1 MASTKVRGI
10 TIELG
15 ADVSGIQSALK
26 SVNSSISTT
35 QKELKDIDK
44 LLKFDPTNTE
54 LLAQKQSALSKIIGD
69 TRSKMDTLSQAMAEL
84 NAEMKDGGTEEQ
96 QKQMKA
102 LEREYIACQQ
112 SLDKY
117 GDELESTDK
126 ALDGVTK
133 ETKDSEKATKNFGE
147 TAEKVGK
154 AAVAAFTAMVT
165 AAASLAAALGK
176 CISETAEYG
185 DEVDKA
191 SQKMGLTAQA
201 YQEWDYVLQHAGS
214 SMDGMQNTMKKLVT
228 ASEEGNEAFEEL
240 GLSLEEVKNMSEDEL
255 FEATITALQDVDDT
269 TRRTYLASKLLG
281 KGATELGALLNMSA
295 EETEEMKNQLSDL
308 GGLMSDDAVK
318 ASAAFQDSLLDLK
331 TAFNGIK
338 RGLGTEFLKPVQ
350 KTMDGITKIL
360 SGSTKEGL
368 EIVKEGINDFIETLQ
383 STDVIRRITQTI
395 SALLQVAVEVVKG
408 FIKAIPTILKEIPDM
423 VKDILL
429 SVVNLIK
436 EIDWIELISSI
447 GEAVLGVI
455 GSIGEVILRTIFPAA
470 DAWYAHRDA
479 MAALY
484 EEGEKIYEQA
494 QRLGEQ
500 RTETYGNLE
509 AEAEILTDIKEKML
523 EYTDEQG
530 HVKEGYEDEM
540 EALILLAESQGI
552 HIEKIGNE
560 IIAMEDTIATIDEL
574 IAKRKLEA
582 VTAAE
587 TDLYEQAYKERRK
600 LEGDYKTHYQNFLDL
615 LAKSDQAYAEGRTYE
630 AQQYKFAAEEE
641 LAAAESLKD
650 GIVEYTAQMELSTYN
665 MEKAATGNLED
676 LATTF
681 EDAGIDVQNYYN
693 DVQTTNGKIIS
704 SFEKTYGVDI
714 PKAIEDG
721 QYEQHKAITDMIDF
735 GAAYGADISQELGWG
750 INDGFVKGL
759 RDTAWKVEDEAGRV
773 MGSAI
778 NAAKAKAGI
787 KSPSK
792 VFYGIGENITAGLTN
807 GIEDT
812 SRNAVNAAISM
823 MKGITAVNAQ
833 IGMGMAG
840 SALANAI
847 GSGGGITM
855 NVYGAE
861 GQDINVLADSVMDR
875 IQYAMGRSNAVY
887 V

>member
-15 ADVSGIQSALK
+15 ADTSGIQSALK

-84 NAEMKDGGTEEQ
+84 NEEMKDGGTEEQ

-117 GDELESTDK
+117 EDELGDTDK
-126 ALDGVTK
+126 ALNGVTK
-133 ETKDSEKATKNFGE
+133 ETKDSEKATKNLGE

-154 AAVAAFTAMVT
+154 AAAAAFGAMVAAAG
-165 AAASLAAALGK
+165 ALATALGK
-176 CISETAEYG
+176 CITETAEYG
-185 DEVDKA
+185 DEVDKM
-191 SQKMGLTAQA
+191 SQKMGMTSKS

-214 SMDGMQNTMKKLVT
+214 SMDGMQNAMKKLVT

-269 TRRTYLASKLLG
+269 TRRTYLSSKLLG

-318 ASAAFQDSLLDLK
+318 ASAAFEDSLLDLK
-331 TAFNGIK
+331 TAFKGIK
-338 RGLGTEFLKPVQ
+338 RSLGTEFLKPV
-350 KTMDGITKIL
+350 KTAMDGITKIL
-360 SGSTKEGL
+360 SGSTEEGL
-368 EIVKEGINDFIETLQ
+368 SILKEGINDFVATIQ
-383 STDVIRRITQTI
+383 STDVIKRITQTI
-395 SALLQVAVEVVKG
+395 SALMQAAVEIIKG
-408 FIKAIPTILKEIPDM
+408 FIKSIPTILKEIPDM

-436 EIDWIELISSI
+436 EINWIELIASI
-447 GEAVLGVI
+447 GQAILGTI
-455 GSIGEVILRTIFPAA
+455 ASIGEVILRTISPAA

-479 MAALY
+479 MQTLY

-494 QRLGEQ
+494 KRLGEQ
-500 RTETYGNLE
+500 RTESYSSIE
-509 AEAEILTDIKEKML
+509 AEAEILTDIKERL
-523 EYTDEQG
+523 QEYTDEQG
-530 HVKEGYEDEM
+530 HVKEGYEE
-540 EALILLAESQGI
+540 ELAALAMLAESQGI
-552 HIEKIGNE
+552 HIEVVDGE
-560 IIAMEDTIATIDEL
+560 IQSYSDLIQSIDDTIR
-574 IAKRKLEA
+574 KRKEEA

-587 TDLYEQAYKERRK
+587 TSIYEEAYKERRK
-600 LEGDYKTHYQNFLDL
+600 LEGEYRTHYDNFLRNL
-615 LAKSDQAYAEGRTYE
+615 QLSDEAYADGRYAE

-650 GIVEYTAQMELSTYN
+650 GIVEYTGQMELATHN
-665 MEKAATGNLED
+665 MEKAATGNLDD
-676 LATTF
+676 LATNF
-681 EDAGIDVQNYYN
+681 AEAGIAVEDYYK
-693 DVQTTNGKIIS
+693 DIDETNAKIIKNY
-704 SFEKTYGVDI
+704 EKTYQVDI

-721 QYEQHKAITDMIDF
+721 QYEQHKAVTDMMDTIAVYAKDQMVEV
-735 GAAYGADISQELGWG
+735 GWAA
-750 INDGFVKGL
+750 NDGFVKGL
-759 RDTAWKVEDEAGRV
+759 KDTKWKVDDAARGV
-773 MGSAI
+773 INSAVTQ
-778 NAAKAKAGI
+778 AKIEAGI

-792 VFYGIGENITAGLTN
+792 VFAEIGANITQGLAN
-807 GIEDT
+807 GINDGAQDAI
-812 SRNAVNAAISM
+812 NATVAMMNGINSAASGSIR
-823 MKGITAVNAQ
+823 
-833 IGMGMAG
+833 MGLG
-840 SALANAI
+840 SALANPI
-847 GSGGGITM
+847 GGGSVTM

-861 GQDINVLADSVMDR
+861 GQDINVLADNVMNR
-875 IQYAMGRSNAVY
+875 IQYSLGRSNAVY
-887 V
+887 A